1 MFMDYPLSSHIVP
14 HRCPN
19 KFPQKKNGTVAK
31 PQGDAAQQV
40 VLALQG
46 FSCHGNG
53 AIGRSH
59 R

>member
-46 FSCHGNG
+46 FSCHGKG
-53 AIGRSH
+53 EIGR
-59 R
+59 